1 MKKSKV
7 LRDNESFYVDTH
19 AGRLRSDEVGA
30 IEELAKNIE
39 QNIPC
44 PPEEFLAAWKDGV
57 SLAGEQLFT
66 IRSES
71 VSAATNIDELRPDLE
86 IITASLGVLSPGER
100 VFVLSLYQFFC
111 DATVRDLCAEY
122 GFDVPTLADIAN
134 LDVSR
139 RTIITRLIH
148 TYNGW

>member
-1 MKKSKV
+1 LYELEKEITMKKSKV

-71 VSAATNIDELRPDLE
+71 VSAARNIDELRPDLDFTNHPVRPSS
-86 IITASLGVLSPGER
+86 II
-100 VFVLSLYQFFC
+100 Q
-111 DATVRDLCAEY
+111 
-122 GFDVPTLADIAN
+122 
-134 LDVSR
+134 
-139 RTIITRLIH
+139 
-148 TYNGW
+148 